1 MPVRGES
8 VAHQTK
14 QGEKFNH
21 TCMAACDCVHMDV
34 RAYVRGG
41 PLKLEQWVFWQILKC
56 TPSPAQHPEQAT
68 ELMRQAKLETS
79 CLQVSAKQLLG
90 AGTCAALVSPENQA
104 ATSCLNAVNFF
115 SFSFSFSSPPIH
127 VHFRRAA
134 FSAQLKSKI
143 GNILAKAVFS
153 INRTSSLSLR
163 VPLPH
168 TTQCMGGV

>member
-1 MPVRGES
+1 M
-8 VAHQTK
+8 AHQTK

-21 TCMAACDCVHMDV
+21 TCMAACNCVHMDV

-41 PLKLEQWVFWQILKC
+41 PWKLEQWVFWQILKC

-115 SFSFSFSSPPIH
+115 SFSFLSPLPLSTSTSAARRSPPSLNQRLAI
-127 VHFRRAA
+127 FSRR
-134 FSAQLKSKI
+134 L
-143 GNILAKAVFS
+143 
-153 INRTSSLSLR
+153 SSVLTGPRLY
-163 VPLPH
+163 L
-168 TTQCMGGV
+168 